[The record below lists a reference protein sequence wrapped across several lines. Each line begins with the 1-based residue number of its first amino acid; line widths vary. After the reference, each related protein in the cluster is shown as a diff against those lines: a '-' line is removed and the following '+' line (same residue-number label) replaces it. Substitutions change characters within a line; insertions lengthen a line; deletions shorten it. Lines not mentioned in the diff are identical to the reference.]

1 MKVGTFVIICVTSMD
16 AWTWPEALAAL
27 LVIYI
32 VSSTLAKMCRWAF
45 GVQEAQPA
53 RPTKNA
59 KELKEVFN
67 ALAAFATEKAVK
79 EEAQQFLTIHE
90 QLQKINSSLE
100 ELRKMRIILERFDT
114 VHPISALSAKER
126 HSEVIKALQGVSDAV
141 ANEGKTREATAKV
154 CSAEV
159 VAGLK
164 TLTETLKAV
173 YEAEKAAYDAE
184 NAASP
189 EEEET
194 SETNEA

>member
-1 MKVGTFVIICVTSMD
+1 M
-16 AWTWPEALAAL
+16 
-27 LVIYI
+27 
-32 VSSTLAKMCRWAF
+32 
-45 GVQEAQPA
+45 
-53 RPTKNA
+53 
-59 KELKEVFN
+59 
-67 ALAAFATEKAVK
+67 
-79 EEAQQFLTIHE
+79 
-90 QLQKINSSLE
+90 
-100 ELRKMRIILERFDT
+100 
-114 VHPISALSAKER
+114 
-126 HSEVIKALQGVSDAV
+126 